1 MPENTEGYNNRQNIS
16 EYAEKILEGLLDIPG
31 ENQQGGRLTSTPLSQ
46 YLVYICWHLTYFVFV
61 L

>member
-46 YLVYICWHLTYFVFV
+46 SN
-61 L
+61 